1 MIYKYLQE
9 HKLLS
14 LHQSGFR
21 PLHSTSTCLTDV
33 TNTLLQNIDKG
44 YLTGLVFLDLSKAFD
59 TLDHNV
65 MLDKLSL
72 FGFNRS
78 ALQWISSYLTDRTQ
92 SICVNGVTSEPM
104 PIQFGV
110 PQGSVLG
117 PLLFIMYIN
126 DLPHAVRVCNVEL
139 YADDT
144 LPFFAGKAVRDIE
157 LQLASDLL
165 ENLLSWFLSNFLILN
180 VSKTKIMLI
189 VVIQGY

>member
-1 MIYKYLQE
+1 
-9 HKLLS
+9 
-14 LHQSGFR
+14 
-21 PLHSTSTCLTDV
+21 
-33 TNTLLQNIDKG
+33 
-44 YLTGLVFLDLSKAFD
+44 
-59 TLDHNV
+59 
-65 MLDKLSL
+65 
-72 FGFNRS
+72 
-78 ALQWISSYLTDRTQ
+78 
-92 SICVNGVTSEPM
+92 
-104 PIQFGV
+104 
-110 PQGSVLG
+110 
-117 PLLFIMYIN
+117 MYIN